1 MYMNS
6 GCLIFLL
13 ISLYFRSNTAQE
25 ASNTRNALANGLYS
39 RLFDYIINS
48 INKLLSYS
56 LQVYGGVSTIGILDI
71 FGFENMLNNS
81 FEQLCINTASEQME
95 FYFNQ
100 FVFCWEKEEYIL
112 EGITVNFT
120 EKDIS
125 RFCAF

>member
-1 MYMNS
+1 MFLNS
-6 GCLIFLL
+6 KNKI
-13 ISLYFRSNTAQE
+13 YFRSNTAQE

-100 FVFCWEKEEYIL
+100 ASPLMREFSASWQFFKTNVI
-112 EGITVNFT
+112 
-120 EKDIS
+120 
-125 RFCAF
+125 

>member
-1 MYMNS
+1 M
-6 GCLIFLL
+6 
-13 ISLYFRSNTAQE
+13 
-25 ASNTRNALANGLYS
+25 ANGLYS

-120 EKDIS
+120 ENESLRSGFYSFFD
-125 RFCAF
+125 C